1 MNWIILAKKHGLDK
15 NRFGV
20 DNRAGIRNGVGPF
33 QLELEKENMLGCIER
48 GSPKPK
54 KRSPYQRKTNNNE
67 NEQYPSLL

>member
-1 MNWIILAKKHGLDK
+1 MRLRIICGTADIDIEQGVK
-15 NRFGV
+15 NGFGV

-54 KRSPYQRKTNNNE
+54 KEEPLPKEDKQ
-67 NEQYPSLL
+67 Q